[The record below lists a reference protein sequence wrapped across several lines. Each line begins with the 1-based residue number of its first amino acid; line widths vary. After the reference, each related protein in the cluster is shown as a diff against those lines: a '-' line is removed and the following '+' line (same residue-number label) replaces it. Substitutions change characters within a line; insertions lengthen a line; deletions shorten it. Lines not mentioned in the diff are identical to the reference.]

1 MKLPRISGIELVKIL
16 SKFGY
21 KFVRQHGSHAILRND
36 LNKGTTVPLHKELD
50 RGTLLAILDQRNIN
64 REEFFKALGKRK

>member
-1 MKLPRISGIELVKIL
+1 MKLPRLSGIELVKIL

-36 LNKGTTVPLHKELD
+36 LNQGTTVPLHKKFYKIN
-50 RGTLLAILDQRNIN
+50 LLSI
-64 REEFFKALGKRK
+64 F

>member
-1 MKLPRISGIELVKIL
+1 MKLPRISGTQLVKIL

-36 LNKGTTVPLHKELD
+36 FNQGITVPLHKELD
-50 RGTLLAILDQRNIN
+50 KGTLLAILDQCNIN
-64 REEFFKALGKRK
+64 RDEFFKVLGKK